1 MATERKIGGVVYR
14 CDPLPAEQA
23 LDMLL
28 RVSKFFAAYPEA
40 IGSITTGTSDAD
52 APGAFLPIA
61 MSGGLDDGETK
72 RLMVDLVQTCRTGN
86 DPCVVGVKPQGLV
99 DLLAVAWFAMEVNFK
114 DFLSASVAR
123 A

>member
-23 LDMLL
+23 LEMLL

-40 IGSITTGTSDAD
+40 IGSITTGDSDKD

-61 MSGGLDDGETK
+61 MSGGLDDAETK
-72 RLMVDLVQTCRTGN
+72 RLMVDLVQTCRVGG
-86 DPCVVGVKPQGLV
+86 DPCIVGVKPADLQG
-99 DLLAVAWFAMEVNFK
+99 LLAVAWFSMEVNFR